1 MKMKYYAIL
10 VGLLVAIFLAWY
22 LYKKTIAK
30 ESNAISISTAEKTVE
45 DKRHDDKTESLRHEI
60 QVSNNRDKT
69 VITEGPELW
78 IRPFSIDDTNEER
91 EEKFKKI
98 VVARYA
104 ESKLRTP
111 NWQDG
116 DLEDE
121 GYAIDFGVSGGTK
134 MNLDTETLSL
144 DRQRVTGETTPL
156 EEMRHFRNWIYVNY
170 AHSKEGKKIVK
181 IRYEKSEIT
190 DEDIE
195 FLNSIV
201 ERLNEAGKTNASLR
215 NYWLYTRGE
224 E

>member
-1 MKMKYYAIL
+1 
-10 VGLLVAIFLAWY
+10 
-22 LYKKTIAK
+22 
-30 ESNAISISTAEKTVE
+30 
-45 DKRHDDKTESLRHEI
+45 
-60 QVSNNRDKT
+60 
-69 VITEGPELW
+69 
-78 IRPFSIDDTNEER
+78 
-91 EEKFKKI
+91 
-98 VVARYA
+98 
-104 ESKLRTP
+104 
-111 NWQDG
+111 
-116 DLEDE
+116 
-121 GYAIDFGVSGGTK
+121 